1 MSWIDILTDEEVAEI
16 AALLDSDE
24 GGVEVETPLFEDE
37 DAWAFAEQ
45 D

>member
-1 MSWIDILTDEEVAEI
+1 MSWTDILTDEEVAEI

-24 GGVEVETPLFEDE
+24 NIEVEAQLFEDE